1 MAVQGIYQDNGVI
14 RDPVCGMDV
23 DPADDQYA
31 HNHEGQEYHF
41 CAKRCYERFRD
52 DPETFIL
59 ATDPVCGM
67 SVERARSRF
76 MAKHR
81 GERFFFCSGSCQEK
95 FVQASDAYL
104 ADRPPAEPVPE
115 GTLYTCPM
123 DPEII
128 REAPDDCPICGM
140 ALEPMMPSLDD
151 APNPEL
157 VDFKRRL
164 TIGAPLALAVL
175 VLEMGGHLGIPFE
188 HWLGPTVYRWLLALL
203 ATPVVLWIGA
213 PFFRRGWA
221 SIVSRNL
228 NMWTLIAIG
237 TGAAF
242 LFSIIG
248 LLSPNLFPVE
258 VQVEDGGPPAYFE
271 AAAVIIVLVLV
282 GQVLELT
289 ARERTGDAIRALLSL
304 APKTARRVTE
314 NGDEDVLI
322 DDVRVGDRLRVRPGE
337 SVPVDG
343 VVIEGKSAV
352 DESMITGEPLPIE
365 KDVDEPVTG
374 GTLNKS
380 GSFIML
386 ADRIGADTT
395 LAKIVELVA
404 KAQRTRAPIQA
415 LADRV
420 AAWFVPTV
428 VAIALIAF
436 AAWLALGPAPA
447 LPYALVAAVSVLIIA
462 CPCAL
467 GLATPMSIMVATGRG
482 AKMGVLVRDA
492 EALERLAEIDV
503 LVIDKTGTLT
513 EGRPSLTDCQPAM
526 GFEESELLALAA
538 SLEQGS
544 EHPLADAILEAATG
558 RNLALS
564 PCTDFA
570 AVAGQGIRGNV
581 GGRDAALG
589 NRAMMSALAV
599 DVSPFAE
606 ASLQLEK
613 EGKTVMFVALEG
625 AAFGLI
631 AVADRIK
638 KTTPAAIQALRATGM
653 QIIMATGDNSRTA
666 AAIAKE
672 VGIDDVHAEVLPE
685 GKAALVEDLRH
696 RGQAVAMAGDGIND
710 APALAA
716 ADVGIAMGSGADV
729 AVESAGI
736 TLVKGDLRGL
746 LQARQLAQATMRNI
760 RQNLLFAFI
769 YNAAGVPIAAG
780 ILYPLFGIL
789 MSPMIAAL
797 AMSLSSVS
805 VIGNALRLRRSA
817 L

>member
-1 MAVQGIYQDNGVI
+1 MAVQETYQDNEVI
-14 RDPVCGMDV
+14 RDPVCGMDI
-23 DPADDQYA
+23 DPAGNKYA

-41 CAKRCYERFRD
+41 CAERCYERFRD

-81 GERFFFCSGSCQEK
+81 GERFFFCSGSCQER
-95 FVQASDAYL
+95 FEREPDAYL

-123 DPEII
+123 DPEIV
-128 REAPDDCPICGM
+128 RDAPDDCPICGM

-157 VDFKRRL
+157 VDFKQRL
-164 TIGAPLALAVL
+164 MIGVPLALAVL

-242 LFSIIG
+242 LFSITG
-248 LLSPNLFPVE
+248 LLMPGLFPVE
-258 VQVEDGGPPAYFE
+258 VQVEGSGPPVYFE

-304 APKTARRVTE
+304 APKTARRATE

-322 DDVRVGDRLRVRPGE
+322 DDIRVGDRLRVRPGE

-365 KDVDEPVTG
+365 KGVNEQVTG

-386 ADRIGADTT
+386 ADRIGANTT
-395 LAKIVELVA
+395 LAKIVGLVA

-436 AAWLALGPAPA
+436 AVWLTLGPTPA
-447 LPYALVAAVSVLIIA
+447 FSHALIAAVSVLIIA

-482 AKMGVLVRDA
+482 AKMGVLIRDA
-492 EALERLAEIDV
+492 EALERLAEINV

-513 EGRPSLTDCQPAM
+513 EGHPSLTDCQPAM
-526 GFEESELLALAA
+526 GIEANALLTLAA

-544 EHPLADAILEAATG
+544 EHPLADAILQAAADRG
-558 RNLALS
+558 LALAR
-564 PCTDFA
+564 CMDFA
-570 AVAGQGIRGNV
+570 VVAGQGIHGNV
-581 GGRDAALG
+581 GGRHAALG
-589 NRAMMSALAV
+589 NRAMMAALDV
-599 DVSPFAE
+599 DVSPLSEVA
-606 ASLQLEK
+606 LRLEK
-613 EGKTVMFVALEG
+613 EGKTVMFVAREG
-625 AAFGLI
+625 AAFGLV

-638 KTTPAAIQALRATGM
+638 ETTPVAIQALRATGM

-666 AAIAKE
+666 AAIAKK
-672 VGIDDVHAEVLPE
+672 VGIDDVRTEVLPE
-685 GKAALVEDLRH
+685 GKAALVEKLRSQ
-696 RGQAVAMAGDGIND
+696 GQPVAMAGDGIND

-729 AVESAGI
+729 AVESAGV
-736 TLVKGDLRGL
+736 TLIKGDLRGL

-760 RQNLLFAFI
+760 RQNLVFAFI